1 MERLRGAVPPN
12 FPYFHVEFNMKGGF
26 VHVIDDDDKWR
37 VDFGRD
43 VLIGLLDLPE
53 NTTQAK
59 KRPLPPAVL
68 KREMDQFLDMWDP
81 HDWTKQL

>member
-1 MERLRGAVPPN
+1 VPPN
-12 FPYFHVEFNMKGGF
+12 FPYFHVEFNMTSGF

-53 NTTQAK
+53 NTTRAK

-81 HDWTKQL
+81 HDWTKQLG

>member
-1 MERLRGAVPPN
+1 
-12 FPYFHVEFNMKGGF
+12 
-26 VHVIDDDDKWR
+26 
-37 VDFGRD
+37 

-53 NTTQAK
+53 NITQAK